1 MRTLSAALWAAV
13 LALASPAGASTFD
26 QRFESQS
33 AAASPRPA
41 LTFEQRYASQ
51 AQTVHWSNELLYR
64 GVFSSWRALEP
75 EGLHGPRPVARRAV
89 MHPRVASLG
98 PVRITHPNA
107 RAQGG
112 MFSPQSIAKDMLQQK
127 LSYRL
132 GEMGVQYPGIPV
144 CTAFSFGSLVVEG
157 VKNHEH
163 WTPLDTLR
171 PVPPGEFSH
180 LVNDDG
186 RARMHGLMLQ
196 VSFDVG
202 SQVPRGGVP
211 ARTVFLE
218 GLHDD
223 PVEVPFEYPRQR
235 PGFGP
240 PVPRDRF
247 YLFVHRAHPQRR
259 RERIFFTDDSLHL
272 DISG

>member
-163 WTPLDTLR
+163 WTPLDTL
-171 PVPPGEFSH
+171 GN
-180 LVNDDG
+180 LVLISLPDCIFPFTALKNAKSPLEALLIAANG
-186 RARMHGLMLQ
+186 AAPY
-196 VSFDVG
+196 F
-202 SQVPRGGVP
+202 VP
-211 ARTVFLE
+211 AYAAIPWQVRQTIIDGVVKAASPP
-218 GLHDD
+218 HAAAQ
-223 PVEVPFEYPRQR
+223 PPPRKKKQAQR
-235 PGFGP
+235 
-240 PVPRDRF
+240 
-247 YLFVHRAHPQRR
+247 
-259 RERIFFTDDSLHL
+259 
-272 DISG
+272 